1 MVLQLVALGMGGYLP
16 ELQVLP
22 CSFNYRNG
30 QGQIGQLE
38 TRISKMTSKSNAGK
52 YVFIA
57 LTLTIG
63 FWLWDTRKKGN
74 NI

>member
-1 MVLQLVALGMGGYLP
+1 
-16 ELQVLP
+16 
-22 CSFNYRNG
+22 
-30 QGQIGQLE
+30 
-38 TRISKMTSKSNAGK
+38 MTSKSNAGK